1 MVQRFSLQ
9 AVLDRL
15 QHAPDAPGRL
25 TVQRLMD
32 AIGQRS
38 FGAVLLLPA
47 LILLSPISAVPGIPT
62 AMGLFVV
69 LVCGQLLLHRR
80 TLWLPRW
87 ILHRA
92 VPKRRWPHALR
103 LLRPVAR
110 GADWL
115 LRPRLAWLVSGWRVS
130 VIALVC
136 LLLALC
142 TTPLEMLPGANTT
155 TGAALTAFAL
165 ALMARD
171 GLLVVVGMLACGL
184 LVTMV
189 VWLVF

>member
-1 MVQRFSLQ
+1 
-9 AVLDRL
+9 
-15 QHAPDAPGRL
+15 
-25 TVQRLMD
+25 
-32 AIGQRS
+32 
-38 FGAVLLLPA
+38 
-47 LILLSPISAVPGIPT
+47 
-62 AMGLFVV
+62 MGLFVV

-87 ILHRA
+87 ILRRA

-103 LLRPVAR
+103 LLRPVAH

-165 ALMARD
+165 ALTARD
-171 GLLVVVGMLACGL
+171 GLLVIVGMLACGL